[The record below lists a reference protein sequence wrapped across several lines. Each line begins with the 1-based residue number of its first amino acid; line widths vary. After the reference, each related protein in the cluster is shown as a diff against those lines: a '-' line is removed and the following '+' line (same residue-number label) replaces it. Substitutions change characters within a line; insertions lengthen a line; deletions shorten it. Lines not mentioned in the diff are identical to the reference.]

1 MHLRAHKV
9 KKGIESNI
17 ILVHMEKDMSLSSET
32 IDEVLY
38 PKIEPYA
45 TGMLPVSDRHTIAWE
60 CAGNPEGTPVIV
72 IHGGP
77 GGGSQP
83 SYRRYFDPQKWNIIQ
98 FDQRGC
104 GKSTPYADLEENDTM
119 SLVSDI
125 EALRI
130 HFNVETWHVFGG
142 SWGSTLSMIYGIT
155 HPERVRSFIL
165 RGIFMCRKSEL
176 HWFYQEG
183 ASHVF
188 PDAFEPYFNHIPK
201 DEQSALIPAYYKRLT
216 SEDVEIRRAAAKEW
230 TRWEMA
236 TSRLFPDPE
245 YLDKAEDLDFAVA
258 FARIECHY
266 FINGIFVEDGFILNH
281 TKSIEKI
288 PTVIVQGRYDMVC
301 PVKSAWELH
310 KQLPNSTLHIVPD
323 AGHSMGEVPIA
334 KALVEATDLA

>member
-1 MHLRAHKV
+1 MSKS
-9 KKGIESNI
+9 IE
-17 ILVHMEKDMSLSSET
+17 D
-32 IDEVLY
+32 VLY

-45 TGMLPVSDRHTIAWE
+45 TGMLEVSKLHTIAWE
-60 CAGNPEGTPVIV
+60 CSGNPDGIPVIV

-83 SYRRYFDPQKWNIIQ
+83 SYRRYFDPNKWNIIQ

-104 GKSTPYADLEENDTM
+104 GKSTPYAELEQNSTM
-119 SLVSDI
+119 NSVSDM
-125 EALRI
+125 EALRQ
-130 HFNVETWHVFGG
+130 HFGIETWHVFGG
-142 SWGSTLSMIYGIT
+142 SWGSTLSLIYGIE
-155 HPERVRSFIL
+155 HPQRVRSFIL

-176 HWFYQEG
+176 HWFYQDG

-188 PDAFEPYFNHIPK
+188 PDAFEPYFNHIPSE
-201 DEQSALIPAYYKRLT
+201 EQSDLIKAYYKRLT
-216 SEDVEIRRAAAKEW
+216 SDDVEVRRAAAKEW

-266 FINGIFVEDGFILNH
+266 FINAIFVEEAYILNN
-281 TKSIEKI
+281 TAVISEI
-288 PTVIVQGRYDMVC
+288 PCVIIHGRYDMVC

-310 KQLPNSTLHIVPD
+310 KQLPNSVLQIIPD
-323 AGHSMGEVPIA
+323 SGHSMGEVSIA
-334 KALVEATDLA
+334 EALVEASDKLNF